1 MRNLLCVA
9 ALAIASCEASPE
21 ATIPTFT
28 DGGMLRN
35 GTALERDQLLLFEG
49 MFDAVSGEDLFG
61 PQVAVRSSPYLLVTT
76 GARKPKTANVAA
88 GTVPSRPARASP
100 NPRSA
105 PMISSSGVM
114 PVTAVRRFSAVSA
127 IASPAHRARC
137 PRVARP
143 GPPGVG
149 AVAAGMV
156 NTCSEVATNDG
167 IMG

>member
-1 MRNLLCVA
+1 MRSANHALMSGTSTTLA
-9 ALAIASCEASPE
+9 APMPASARTVD
-21 ATIPTFT
+21 ATSAAGVGESARST
-28 DGGMLRN
+28 RES
-35 GTALERDQLLLFEG
+35 AERPR
-49 MFDAVSGEDLFG
+49 AA
-61 PQVAVRSSPYLLVTT
+61 VAVRSSPYLLVTT

-100 NPRSA
+100 NPRSD

-114 PVTAVRRFSAVSA
+114 PVTAVRRFSAVRA
-127 IASPAHRARC
+127 IASPAHRARR
-137 PRVARP
+137 PRVAGP
-143 GPPGVG
+143 DPPGVG